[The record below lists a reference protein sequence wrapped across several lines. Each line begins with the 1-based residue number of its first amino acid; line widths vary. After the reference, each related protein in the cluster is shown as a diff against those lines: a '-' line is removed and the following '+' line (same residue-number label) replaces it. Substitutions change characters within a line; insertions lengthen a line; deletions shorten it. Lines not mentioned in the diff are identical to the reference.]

1 MLWVVIY
8 SVIFRLFKLNALKEF
23 VESYEKNVAVWYA
36 NINQNFTCNFFVK
49 LGVLKILFGPI
60 CDNSGAIYCNFI
72 KRVSCGLLRA
82 KLN

>member
-8 SVIFRLFKLNALKEF
+8 SVIFRPFNLNVLTEF
-23 VESYEKNVAVWYA
+23 VESYEKNIVIWYA

-49 LGVLKILFGPI
+49 LGVSKIRFCPI

-72 KRVSCGLLRA
+72 KRVSGGLFRA